1 MIKVMIKYKY
11 IEIVIFISVILLFS
25 IAPSKSA
32 MFGGCDKKFMDYQ
45 NDVFYLKIQLQRDLA
60 SNLPW
65 VATALEGGFEECKE
79 FFRADERLVIK
90 EMEGGGGGWSSFA
103 DLAKTNISKSEFC
116 SWNGPFSLYGLGEN
130 ALRYCKSKKNPLSD
144 ISKYSLCKES
154 LNIGLNDWIETNN
167 YVEESFN
174 RGLSVDECRRTI
186 IIEEGLSNDL
196 VIESNDTSSA
206 NNPKN
211 KLIELK
217 NLLNE
222 GLITQDQYDA
232 KSAEILDQ
240 F

>member
-1 MIKVMIKYKY
+1 MIKYKY

-32 MFGGCDKKFMDYQ
+32 MFGGCDAKFMDLE
-45 NDVFYLKIQLQRDLA
+45 NNIFYVKLKVSRDFA
-60 SNLPW
+60 SDLPW
-65 VATALEGGFEECKE
+65 VYTAKKGGIDECKKL
-79 FFRADERLVIK
+79 FRSNEREIIK
-90 EMEGGGGGWSSFA
+90 VMKDAGGAWSSHSN
-103 DLAKTNISKSEFC
+103 LQRVNIKKSEFC
-116 SWNGPFSLYGLGEN
+116 NSNGPFSLFGLGED
-130 ALRYCKSKKNPLSD
+130 ALRYCKSKKKSLSN

-167 YVEESFN
+167 YVQESWN
-174 RGLSVDECRRTI
+174 RGLSVDECRRTVM
-186 IIEEGLSNDL
+186 IEEGLSSDL

-206 NNPKN
+206 NNAKN

-222 GLITQDQYDA
+222 GLITQDQYDK
-232 KSAEILDQ
+232 KSTEILDQ